1 MRRTRHRYR
10 HSRQA
15 EAARRHPRH
24 RYARSAATKLCLQG
38 CNTAPLAGRRRML
51 HAFPRGICWLLRLLR
66 GELGF
71 ERRDSSR
78 RAGRLLLRAR
88 DLRSA
93 GNRRWLFGWL
103 GGGTLC
109 FRAGRIGFLI
119 RRLRGRENRDPFL
132 YDGRVHFLARVAGS
146 CLGRLDRCRQTRPG
160 SHCRLGRGRP
170 SGTTAGLVAGDRA
183 GVGARA
189 EAGAEAG
196 AEALACCGSGFAS
209 VVDSA
214 AFSVC
219 LSSRDTSFQ
228 KSWPPPTALSPS
240 SVRAAAPSCFEV
252 MENWVG
258 DCGSSDPEFRR
269 SAWILS

>member
-146 CLGRLDRCRQTRPG
+146 CLGRLDRCRQSRPC

-170 SGTTAGLVAGDRA
+170 SGSWSSSGSRSGSRSGSFSLLRLGLRFGGGFCRLFRLLVIARHQLPEVLAAADRLVA
-183 GVGARA
+183 VFGAR
-189 EAGAEAG
+189 G
-196 AEALACCGSGFAS
+196 C
-209 VVDSA
+209 
-214 AFSVC
+214 
-219 LSSRDTSFQ
+219 SF
-228 KSWPPPTALSPS
+228 L
-240 SVRAAAPSCFEV
+240 
-252 MENWVG
+252 
-258 DCGSSDPEFRR
+258 
-269 SAWILS
+269 L